1 MLLPKILCIKA
12 APWLVVYEGDDDAAA
27 AEAAAAEAAAKA
39 AEEEAKKGKTGDDD
53 APKFTQA
60 QLNKILADEKRKHQK
75 QVETQVRELENLK
88 KAKGLTDKERE
99 TLATRIE
106 ELNNSVLTKEELS
119 RKEQERLKNEHKLKL
134 EEATRERDDWRNRYT
149 HATITRTIT
158 DEAVAAEAY
167 SPSQIVALL
176 SGSTR
181 LVEVLDADGNVVPG
195 QHEVKIKMSDKDK
208 EGKPTTLDLTV
219 KEALKTMKERVEDF
233 GNLFKSG
240 VAGGLGDSK
249 SRTAGREVDPSTMT
263 PEQYRVYRKKR
274 GW

>member
-1 MLLPKILCIKA
+1 MVLRFLKA
-12 APWLVVYEGDDDAAA
+12 YPWSTVYEGDDDAAA

-39 AEEEAKKGKTGDDD
+39 AEEAAKKGEDEPQFSQK
-53 APKFTQA
+53 
-60 QLNKILADEKRKHQK
+60 QLNKILADERRKTQK
-75 QVETQVRELENLK
+75 QVEGQVKELETLK

-99 TLATRIE
+99 GLALRIE
-106 ELNNSVLTKEELS
+106 ELNNSVLTKEELA
-119 RKEQERLKNEHKLKL
+119 RKEQERLKSEHKRQLDT
-134 EEATRERDDWRNRYT
+134 AAQERDDWRNRYT

-158 DEAVAAEAY
+158 DEAAAAEAY

-176 SGSTR
+176 QGQTR

-195 QHEVKIKMSDKDK
+195 QHEVKIKMSDTDK

-219 KEALKTMKERVEDF
+219 KEALKRMKERADDF

-249 SRTAGREVDPSTMT
+249 SRTAGREVDPSKLT
-263 PEQYRVYRKKR
+263 PAQYREHRKKR